1 MRGVG
6 VHAMTH
12 FQTEASMPSKFIRL
26 THVVSSS
33 RQPVAV
39 NASLVMAVKQ
49 KGEAGA
55 ELFFDAER
63 AMHIAESMD
72 EVVRLLEEAL
82 Q

>member
-1 MRGVG
+1 
-6 VHAMTH
+6 
-12 FQTEASMPSKFIRL
+12 MPNRFIRL
-26 THVVSSS
+26 THVISTS
-33 RQPVAV
+33 RQPIAV

-49 KGEAGA
+49 KGDAGS

-72 EVVRLLEEAL
+72 EVLHMLEAAL